1 MQEEPKIV
9 TSKFKHTPVLL
20 KEVIQ
25 ALGQLPN
32 ELLKKG
38 HILDATVGGG
48 GHAASILKNYP
59 NIHLIGLDQD
69 PRAVSAASERLQGFN
84 GRVKIVQSNFSEFV
98 PAEKMSFILADLGVS
113 SPQIDEAERG
123 FSFQKDGPLDMR
135 FNRNQELTCSDI
147 IENYSESELSE
158 ILWKLGEEE
167 ESRRI
172 AKFIVERREV
182 KKFKSTTDL
191 ANVIKLAKRKRT
203 KKHSATKSFQALRMA
218 VNSELESLSKCLEVL
233 KNKLKKSGKIVVI
246 SFHSLEDRIAK
257 QSFKTQPNLVEKK
270 IPIFNDTTR
279 EKFTVSKVLLP
290 TNDEISMNPRSRSAK
305 MRVIKK
311 L

>member
-1 MQEEPKIV
+1 MRI
-9 TSKFKHTPVLL
+9 KHIPVLL
-20 KEVIQ
+20 DHSID
-25 ALGQLPN
+25 QLITDPN
-32 ELLKKG
+32 G
-38 HILDATVGGG
+38 IYVDCTFGRG
-48 GHAASILKNYP
+48 GHSKKIL
-59 NIHLIGLDQD
+59 
-69 PRAVSAASERLQGFN
+69 ERLSNKGKLIAFDLDNEAMEESKAIKKNNFQFH
-84 GRVKIVQSNFSEFV
+84 KTNFSQIGN
-98 PAEKMSFILADLGVS
+98 FIEDDSLMGALIDCGVS
-113 SPQIDEAERG
+113 SPQLDEPERG

-270 IPIFNDTTR
+270 IPIFNDTTK

-290 TNDEISMNPRSRSAK
+290 TNHEISMNPRSRSAK

>member
-1 MQEEPKIV
+1 MRI
-9 TSKFKHTPVLL
+9 KHIPVLL
-20 KEVIQ
+20 DHSID
-25 ALGQLPN
+25 QLITDPN
-32 ELLKKG
+32 G
-38 HILDATVGGG
+38 IYVDCTFGRG
-48 GHAASILKNYP
+48 GHSKKIL
-59 NIHLIGLDQD
+59 
-69 PRAVSAASERLQGFN
+69 ERLSNN
-84 GRVKIVQSNFSEFV
+84 GKLIAFDLDNEAMEESKVIKKNNFQFHKTNFSQIGN
-98 PAEKMSFILADLGVS
+98 FIEDDSLMGALIDCGVS
-113 SPQIDEAERG
+113 SPQLDEPERG

-246 SFHSLEDRIAK
+246 SFHSLEDRLAK

-270 IPIFNDTTR
+270 IPIFNDTTK

>member
-1 MQEEPKIV
+1 MRI
-9 TSKFKHTPVLL
+9 KHIPVLL
-20 KEVIQ
+20 DHSID
-25 ALGQLPN
+25 QLITDPN
-32 ELLKKG
+32 G
-38 HILDATVGGG
+38 IYVDCTFGRG
-48 GHAASILKNYP
+48 GHSKKIL
-59 NIHLIGLDQD
+59 
-69 PRAVSAASERLQGFN
+69 ERLSNKGKLIAFDLDNEAMEESKAIKKNNFQFH
-84 GRVKIVQSNFSEFV
+84 KTNFSQIGN
-98 PAEKMSFILADLGVS
+98 FIEDDSLMGALIDCGVS
-113 SPQIDEAERG
+113 SPQLDEPERG

-147 IENYSESELSE
+147 IENYRESELSE

-270 IPIFNDTTR
+270 IPIFNDTTK

>member
-1 MQEEPKIV
+1 MRI
-9 TSKFKHTPVLL
+9 KHIPVLL
-20 KEVIQ
+20 DQSID
-25 ALGQLPN
+25 QLITDPN
-32 ELLKKG
+32 G
-38 HILDATVGGG
+38 IYVDCTFGRG
-48 GHAASILKNYP
+48 GHSRKILEKLSHKGKLIAFDLDNEAMEESKSIKKKNFQF
-59 NIHLIGLDQD
+59 H
-69 PRAVSAASERLQGFN
+69 
-84 GRVKIVQSNFSEFV
+84 KTNFSQIGNFFEDDSLMGV
-98 PAEKMSFILADLGVS
+98 LIDCGVS
-113 SPQIDEAERG
+113 SPQLDEPERG

-135 FNRNQELTCSDI
+135 FNKNQELTCSDI
-147 IENYSESELSE
+147 IENYSEKELSQ

-172 AKFIVERREV
+172 AKFIVKRREV
-182 KKFKSTTDL
+182 KRFESTTDL
-191 ANVIKLAKRKRT
+191 ADVIGLAKRKRT

>member
-1 MQEEPKIV
+1 METDAKCEDSY
-9 TSKFKHTPVLL
+9 SKPIRIEAFDVEDLQVLS
-20 KEVIQ
+20 
-25 ALGQLPN
+25 ALCQDAVVSGEDILWQP
-32 ELLKKG
+32 KKG
-38 HILDATVGGG
+38 
-48 GHAASILKNYP
+48 
-59 NIHLIGLDQD
+59 
-69 PRAVSAASERLQGFN
+69 RLTFLLNRFRWEEQF
-84 GRVKIVQSNFSEFV
+84 
-98 PAEKMSFILADLGVS
+98 
-113 SPQIDEAERG
+113 DEPERG

-257 QSFKTQPNLVEKK
+257 QSFKTQSNLVEKK
-270 IPIFNDTTR
+270 IPIFNDTTK